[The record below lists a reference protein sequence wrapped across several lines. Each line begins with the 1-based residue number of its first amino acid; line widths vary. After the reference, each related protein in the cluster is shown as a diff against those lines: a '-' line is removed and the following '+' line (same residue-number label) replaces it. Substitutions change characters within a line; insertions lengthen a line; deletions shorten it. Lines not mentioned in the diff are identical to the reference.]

1 MKEGPI
7 LSVLGVILL
16 AMVVSSIFRMREIRS
31 EAKLARTRQKAVV
44 IAPALDPSRFNQL
57 KVAAYGR
64 DPAPM
69 VFINGGTVIRGTEA
83 EIGEFDE
90 RPARNVTLSPYF
102 IDLRE
107 VSNQQYQKFIEKTNR
122 PKQEVMIFFDDVS
135 YLFEPNLPAVGVTW
149 YDADAYCRWNGK
161 RLPTEA
167 EWEHAAGGN
176 GLGGWPWGDVFIA
189 GAANLRGE
197 EDGFAYS
204 APVESFDAGR
214 SPFGLYNMAGNVE
227 EWVSDW
233 YDEFFYKEGQITLPS
248 GPDTGNTKVVR
259 GGSWESSSSLTRTT
273 KRHTVAPNRKEAGIG
288 FRCAMDAP
296 QGL

>member
-1 MKEGPI
+1 MNEGHV
-7 LSVLGVILL
+7 LSVLGIVLL
-16 AMVVSSIFRMREIRS
+16 LMVLSSVVRMREIRHD
-31 EAKLARTRQKAVV
+31 AKSARLHQKAVV
-44 IAPALDPSRFNQL
+44 TAPVLDPSRFNHL
-57 KVAAYGR
+57 KISAFGR

-69 VFINGGTVIRGTEA
+69 VFINGGTVVRGTEA

-90 RPARNVTLSPYF
+90 RPMRNITLAPYF
-102 IDLRE
+102 IDLKE
-107 VSNQQYQKFIEKTNR
+107 VSNLQYQKFIEKTNR
-122 PKQEVMIFFDDVS
+122 QKQEVMIFFDDVS
-135 YLFEPNLPAVGVTW
+135 VLFEPNLPAVGVTW
-149 YDADAYCRWNGK
+149 FDADAYCVWNGK

-176 GLGGWPWGDVFIA
+176 GLGGWPWGDVFIE

-197 EDGFAYS
+197 EDGYAYT
-204 APVESFDAGR
+204 APVDSFDAGR

-233 YDEFFYKEGQITLPS
+233 YDEFFYKEGQITLPQ
-248 GPDTGNTKVVR
+248 GPDTGKTKVVR
-259 GGSWESSSSLTRTT
+259 GGSYESSPTLARAT
-273 KRHTVAPNRKEAGIG
+273 KRHTVDPSRKEAGIG